1 MTKHKAPPPPA
12 VGSPVERGVGRL
24 VPERDQDGPRG
35 TYGCAC
41 VSRDARECMLMREG
55 YRGDEA
61 GYYDTCECLCHQWR
75 DDDDD
80 LG

>member
-1 MTKHKAPPPPA
+1 MNDHTDTDAPPPAPA
-12 VGSPVERGVGRL
+12 VGARLEPGVGRL
-24 VPERDQDGPRG
+24 VPERDHAGPRG

-41 VSRDARECMLMREG
+41 VSRSGHACAELRYG
-55 YRGDEA
+55 YREIPEP
-61 GYYDTCECLCHQWR
+61 CECLCHEWR

>member
-1 MTKHKAPPPPA
+1 MTDDEATVQPAPL
-12 VGSPVERGVGRL
+12 GQVERGVGRL
-24 VPERDQDGPRG
+24 GPERDQDGPRG

-41 VSRDARECMLMREG
+41 VSRDARECVLMREG

-75 DDDDD
+75 DDDDY